1 LSGLTVTSATGHTM
15 AGLTESTIEKLKLQE
30 AKARPLLKAVQLMS
44 DVVLSRNV
52 VSDTGLQTVEVMGS
66 APPAATVYVAVP
78 MGTPPA
84 GGTIMF
90 AGHVMVGG
98 AASETETV
106 NEHALT
112 VLALSVAVHCTYV
125 VPLGK
130 RAPDVTLH
138 PELARPE
145 SSKAV
150 KLNATLALVP
160 EVGWIVMDAG
170 QVTAGGFSSVTD
182 KRKVQAVETRLV
194 LSVAVHITVVYV

>member
-1 LSGLTVTSATGHTM
+1 MQLT
-15 AGLTESTIEKLKLQE
+15 
-30 AKARPLLKAVQLMS
+30 S

-52 VSDTGLQTVEVMGS
+52 LPETGLQTVDVTGS
-66 APPAATVYVAVP
+66 APPAVTVYVAVP

-106 NEHALT
+106 NEQALT
-112 VLALSVAVHCTYV
+112 LLALSVAVHCTYV
-125 VPLGK
+125 MPLGK

-138 PELARPE
+138 PELLIPE
-145 SSKAV
+145 PSKAV

-160 EVGWIVMDAG
+160 VADCTVMDDG
-170 QVTAGGFSSVTD
+170 QVTVGAFSSVTD
-182 KRKVQAVETRLV
+182 KRKIQGVETRSV